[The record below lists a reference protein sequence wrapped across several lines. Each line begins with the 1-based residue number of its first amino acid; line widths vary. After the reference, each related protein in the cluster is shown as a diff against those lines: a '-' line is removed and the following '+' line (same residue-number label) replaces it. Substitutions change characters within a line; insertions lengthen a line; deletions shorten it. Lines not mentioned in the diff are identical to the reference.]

1 MEAFISYRS
10 PSYTQLKENN
20 CKLLNGEICNKQTAP
35 NCHFRGCSFRRA
47 SIFAN
52 RQDFNCNIVPPRAM
66 LPHDVLLTPK
76 DFFKFC
82 PD

>member
-52 RQDFNCNIVPPRAM
+52 RQDFIVILENFCYCLIQRALGE
-66 LPHDVLLTPK
+66 LPI
-76 DFFKFC
+76 F
-82 PD
+82 